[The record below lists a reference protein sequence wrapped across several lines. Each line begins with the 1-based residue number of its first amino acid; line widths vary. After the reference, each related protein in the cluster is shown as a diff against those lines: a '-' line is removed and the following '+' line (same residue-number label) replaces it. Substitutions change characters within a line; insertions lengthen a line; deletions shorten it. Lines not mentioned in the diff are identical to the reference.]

1 MRVRRHTYPSEM
13 RATGRMRA
21 SLITPRFL
29 RSFLASRWA
38 SLLLVSILGS
48 TSTLGAQSQQ
58 PLDAAPLYQELQ
70 NSSSLEKSVHLE
82 NVVLQ
87 RDRVNIT
94 FTNGTVYFPPPVG
107 GKIRAAVFIGSG
119 KFQATPPPVAFELG
133 NIRRLLKADDVSA
146 DFKTAVLR
154 FTDDTG
160 SDFLKAGFLQG
171 GAVSEQAAHLS
182 AELAPRLLKE
192 TGMNISAR
200 QLESIL
206 NQEAP
211 GVFLVQMDGGK
222 RGRFTYLFDPQSRI
236 PVNCFGINAGEKGLI
251 FAYDD
256 DIFSS
261 DVWMAFHAIGD
272 YAAGVAPYS
281 DSFNL
286 VTTEKYTLTLDLL
299 EPKKVLGLTANLDL
313 TSRVEGLRLISFAVG
328 EGLSIYDDERRKK
341 QLHLLAAHLSEGTP
355 LTFFQEPWE
364 TGFSIVLP
372 KAMALGQ
379 KLSVSMDLK
388 GDFMMESSI
397 MEGTYFPRSTETWYP
412 RHGYLSRARFD
423 ISMVHRKKDR
433 VVSVGDLV
441 KEGLAPGTKDSVLT
455 EFRMEQPVPIAS
467 FAVGPYE
474 IHKDIAKEENGR
486 QLPIEFYSMPGTRAA
501 IKEDFILAEMNN
513 SVRFFSKLFGEY
525 PYPLFRGVYHPF
537 NFGQGFP
544 TTIMIPGTDRANYRT
559 YSFIAHE
566 TSHQWWG
573 DMVLWRSYRDQWLS
587 EGFAEYSGMLYV
599 QLRDKTH
606 SEKEL
611 IERARYELKM
621 PPGTRTGIGHG
632 RLVDVGPLVMGH
644 RVENRE
650 TGGAYSA
657 LIYEKGALVLRMMHF
672 LFTNPQTGDGQ
683 PFLDLMSDFVKRYKD
698 STASTEQFFAVANE
712 HVKSTALAQRYGYK
726 DLNWFYRQWVTQ
738 TYLPSY
744 ELSYHIENDST
755 GGVSL
760 KGEVTQNG
768 LPEGEIWFMPLPLLV
783 HFRGGKIARAT
794 VAVHGAH
801 TPVNIKLPEPP
812 EKVELD
818 PELWILSEK
827 TSTVKR

>member
-1 MRVRRHTYPSEM
+1 
-13 RATGRMRA
+13 MRA
-21 SLITPRFL
+21 SLITSRLL
-29 RSFLASRWA
+29 RSPLVLRWA
-38 SLLLVSILGS
+38 PLLLVFVLGS
-48 TSTLGAQSQQ
+48 TSTLGAQSL
-58 PLDAAPLYQELQ
+58 PTLDPAPLYQQLQ
-70 NSSSLEKSVHLE
+70 NSSILEKSVHLE

-94 FTNGTVYFPPPVG
+94 FTNGTVYFAPLVA
-107 GKIRAAVFIGSG
+107 GKIRSAVFVGSG
-119 KFQATPPPVAFELG
+119 TFQASPPPVAFERD
-133 NIRRLLKADDVSA
+133 NVRRLLKADDVST

-160 SDFLKAGFLQG
+160 NELLRSGFLQG
-171 GAVSEQAAHLS
+171 GAVSGQAAHL
-182 AELAPRLLKE
+182 AADLAPRLLKE

-206 NQEAP
+206 NQETP
-211 GVFLVQMDGGK
+211 GVFLVQLDGGK

-251 FAYDD
+251 FAYDET
-256 DIFSS
+256 IFSN
-261 DVWMAFHAIGD
+261 DVWMAFHATGD

-281 DSFNL
+281 DSYNL
-286 VTTEKYTLTLDLL
+286 VDTEKYTLTLDLL

-313 TSRVEGLRLISFAVG
+313 ISRVDGLRLISFAAG

-341 QLHLLAAHLSEGTP
+341 QLHLLAAHLSDGAT

-364 TGFSIVLP
+364 GGFSIVLP
-372 KAMALGQ
+372 KTAAASQ
-379 KLSVSMDLK
+379 KLSVSLDLK

-423 ISMVHRKKDR
+423 VSMIHRKKDH
-433 VVSVGDLV
+433 VVSIGELV
-441 KEGLAPGTKDSVLT
+441 KEGPAPGTKDSVLT
-455 EFRMEQPVPIAS
+455 EFRMDQPVPIAS

-474 IHKDIAKEENGR
+474 IHKDIAKEEGGK
-486 QLPIEFYSMPGTRAA
+486 QLPIEFYSMPGNRAA

-544 TTIMIPGTDRANYRT
+544 TTIMIPGTDRADYRT

-599 QLRDKTH
+599 QRRDKTH

-621 PPGTRTGIGHG
+621 PPTTLTGIGHG
-632 RLVDVGPLVMGH
+632 RLVDVGPLVIGH
-644 RVENRE
+644 RVEGRE
-650 TGGAYSA
+650 TRGAYSA

-683 PFLDLMSDFVKRYKD
+683 PFFDLMSDFVKRYKD
-698 STASTEQFFAVANE
+698 STASTEQFFDVANE
-712 HVKSTALAQRYGYK
+712 HVKSTPLAQRYGYK
-726 DLNWFYRQWVTQ
+726 DLAWFYRQWVTE

-744 ELSYHIENDST
+744 ELSYHIEGDS
-755 GGVSL
+755 GGGAIL
-760 KGEVTQNG
+760 KGELSQTG
-768 LPEGEIWFMPLPLLV
+768 LPESEDWFMPLPLV
-783 HFRGGKIARAT
+783 AHFRGGKIARAT
-794 VAVHGAH
+794 VAVHGVH
-801 TPVNIKLPEPP
+801 TPLNIKLPEPP